1 MDILLSGM
9 HKTTLTVD
17 DAKIRKARRVLGTK
31 GIRDT
36 IERALDEVI
45 AQDARGRAVERLLR
59 LEGLDREVLIKARH
73 EAWR

>member
-1 MDILLSGM
+1 M
-9 HKTTLTVD
+9 HKTTLMVD

-45 AQDARGRAVERLLR
+45 ALDARARAAERLLR
-59 LEGLDREVLIKARH
+59 LEGIDREVLLKARR